1 MASGSLAGN
10 KIHNLPVSYH
20 LPSSA
25 QTFTSLFS
33 TPQQVYV
40 HAAPGRSDVGHGDE
54 AWGAIYLKTVVQ
66 GIVMASPELHPAH
79 PCSPDHSLY
88 VLDPRETFLRR
99 TRSAASTAEVW
110 TGKGM
115 VSWALD
121 EPGVGKSLITGRL
134 VRRPEFVTVGTSAKN
149 SNPLEAL
156 VAANRNAGI
165 DGAAWGIELC
175 VGLKPTM
182 AGPAFPGPLHVSV
195 EDGSAAGVPVFPD
208 GLPLPVHAPPQMP
221 SSSTPHS
228 DMSQPPSQQD
238 KPKLP
243 RGRPLGKKKKAAAAA
258 AERERLQQKDQNVP
272 IRPAI
277 THNSHAP
284 VPTPPPSMPA
294 PHPSSTPL
302 RSDDSNSMG
311 IPAEIYAKPETLTKD
326 QAQRLLE
333 SPAFL
338 NMLEQLTGA
347 PIKSATEK
355 ARAEADARRAA
366 EASTSKKRSSPDPTS
381 SQPPAKRRSN
391 QRQTT
396 VGGVTKCY
404 NCGTT
409 KSSVWRTKKV
419 DDKMERVC
427 NACGLYYNKTKTMRP
442 PTLWSTIPAEPP
454 SEPSEPQPIA
464 PSPGFKRTLTQV
476 AESDAR
482 RIANGK
488 ARQTRA
494 GVRAP
499 KAAGPMTS
507 PPRAPAAAARVR
519 NAKFAESAAPAA
531 SSPGGWAQ
539 PPSEAKTPAR
549 RPLADTEQNLAM
561 PLSDDAPAP
570 AWNSQSG
577 AFFDVDGFSMKPGTT
592 TPGPSV
598 AKPHPSPRRHSEADV
613 SSVVRARAHQE
624 QTDPAASSEDDVF
637 SQLFQRTS
645 SAASLDAL
653 SLASSPFDFSQ
664 LPPSSP
670 PALPSNLPHSALLLS
685 SPSGS
690 PAHQSPLDPSPR
702 DSECSKISPPPQ
714 SHPQP
719 SALRHSVTPHD
730 DESDKE
736 NRDSARDEKAQ
747 LQDLINKLSDNGV
760 GNADELLAL
769 FNNFPAANA

>member
-1 MASGSLAGN
+1 
-10 KIHNLPVSYH
+10 
-20 LPSSA
+20 
-25 QTFTSLFS
+25 
-33 TPQQVYV
+33 
-40 HAAPGRSDVGHGDE
+40 
-54 AWGAIYLKTVVQ
+54 
-66 GIVMASPELHPAH
+66 
-79 PCSPDHSLY
+79 
-88 VLDPRETFLRR
+88 
-99 TRSAASTAEVW
+99 
-110 TGKGM
+110 M

-134 VRRPEFVTVGTSAKN
+134 VRRAEFVTVGN
-149 SNPLEAL
+149 STKGTNPLEAL
-156 VAANRNAGI
+156 VAANRNAGV

-175 VGLKPTM
+175 VGLKPGM
-182 AGPAFPGPLHVSV
+182 AGPVFPGPLHASV

-208 GLPLPVHAPPQMP
+208 GLPLPIHPPPQMA
-221 SSSTPHS
+221 SSSAPHS
-228 DMSQPPSQQD
+228 DMSQLPSQQD

-258 AERERLQQKDQNVP
+258 AEREKLQQKDQNVP

-277 THNSHAP
+277 ASSSLMP
-284 VPTPPPSMPA
+284 IPTPPRSAPA
-294 PHPSSTPL
+294 PQPSSTPA
-302 RSDDSNSMG
+302 RSEDSNSMG
-311 IPAEIYAKPETLTKD
+311 IPAAIYAKPETMTKD

-347 PIKSATEK
+347 PIKSATDK

-366 EASTSKKRSSPDPTS
+366 EASTSKKRSSPEPPS
-381 SQPPAKRRSN
+381 SQPPAKRRNN
-391 QRQTT
+391 QRAGS
-396 VGGVTKCY
+396 VSGATKCY

-419 DDKMERVC
+419 NEKMERVC

-442 PTLWSTIPAEPP
+442 PTLWSTIPADPP

-494 GVRAP
+494 GTRAP

-519 NAKFAESAAPAA
+519 NAKFAESAAAAA

-561 PLSDDAPAP
+561 PLSDDQPAP

-598 AKPHPSPRRHSEADV
+598 KPHPSPRRHSEADV
-613 SSVVRARAHQE
+613 SSVVRSRAQE

-645 SAASLDAL
+645 SVASLDAL

-702 DSECSKISPPPQ
+702 DSECSKVSPA
-714 SHPQP
+714 SG
-719 SALRHSVTPHD
+719 LRHSMTPHD
-730 DESDKE
+730 EDKE
-736 NRDSARDEKAQ
+736 NKSRDEKAQ